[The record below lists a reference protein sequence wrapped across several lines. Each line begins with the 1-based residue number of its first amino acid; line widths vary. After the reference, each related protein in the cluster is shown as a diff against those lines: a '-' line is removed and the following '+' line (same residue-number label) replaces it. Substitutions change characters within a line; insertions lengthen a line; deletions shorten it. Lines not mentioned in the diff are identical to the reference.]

1 MRQDDQVLSLFSL
14 KGFLSSK
21 YSRLPDWTL
30 DTLQMLPAGEK
41 KGQSR
46 ETSSCLAS
54 RFKTANKSVTY
65 AQPSE
70 MQRKKMIKRIQTSLG
85 VKKQYLQNDRRGRVR
100 EEVKTI
106 KSPVCQLISV
116 RRWA

>member
-1 MRQDDQVLSLFSL
+1 MRRDDRVLSLFSL

-41 KGQSR
+41 KGKSR

-54 RFKTANKSVTY
+54 RFKTANKNVGARTH
-65 AQPSE
+65 A
-70 MQRKKMIKRIQTSLG
+70 
-85 VKKQYLQNDRRGRVR
+85 RRYICSAVGDAKEELTKGRDD
-100 EEVKTI
+100 
-106 KSPVCQLISV
+106 
-116 RRWA
+116 